1 LAVGATTAVT
11 GLIGFVGLVVP
22 HLIRLSFGPD
32 HRLLLPA
39 SALLGATLLV
49 AADVLSRT
57 LIAPSEIP
65 IGILT
70 ALAGA
75 PFFLWLLLRSQG
87 GAWGGSARG
96 GGAFA
101 GARGS
106 ASGGKGGFTDA

>member
-1 LAVGATTAVT
+1 
-11 GLIGFVGLVVP
+11 
-22 HLIRLSFGPD
+22 
-32 HRLLLPA
+32 
-39 SALLGATLLV
+39 LLGATLLV

-87 GAWGGSARG
+87 GAWGGARG
-96 GGAFA
+96 AGGAGGA
-101 GARGS
+101 GGARGARS
-106 ASGGKGGFTDA
+106 AGGVRAARAGSLGTTKDPLGAQEA